1 MRAMLV
7 RDIGEFPLIERL
19 AESIKDDGDR
29 LFQRIGESGYRLRLS
44 IGDDA
49 AAWESPSGTSVFTT
63 DTMVEGVHFN
73 LDNTGW
79 HDLGWKALAVN
90 LSDIAAMGCEPTYSL
105 VTLGLRGDLPVNGLL
120 QMYGGLIEVSE
131 RCGGAVVGGD
141 IVRSPVFF
149 VTVALL
155 GRAPEAEPKGAS
167 PILRRDAASPGDQV
181 AVTGHIGCSAGG
193 LRMMLNGL
201 GFDDAVAGHLTSA
214 HNRPLPRIREGTLLV
229 ANGVRCAMD
238 VSDGLVDD
246 LGKICRA
253 GGVGAVI
260 HADQVPAD
268 DFLRRAYPD
277 DWLDMALGGG
287 EDYELLFTAPPDVM
301 SRVTQLLETPVA
313 IFGEIVSG
321 GNDVLVLDG
330 RGERVAVRS
339 GGWDHFRAT

>member
-7 RDIGEFPLIERL
+7 RDIGEFPLIEQL
-19 AESIKDDGDR
+19 AESIKGDSDR
-29 LFQRIGESGYRLRLS
+29 LFERIGRSGYRLRLS

-73 LDNTGW
+73 LDNISW
-79 HDLGWKALAVN
+79 HDLGWKTLATN

-105 VTLGLRGDLPVNGLL
+105 VTLGLRGDLPVDGLL
-120 QMYGGLIEVSE
+120 EMYGGLMEVSG

-155 GRAPEAEPKGAS
+155 GEAPGAEPNDTR
-167 PILRRDAASPGDQV
+167 PILKRDTAAPGDQI
-181 AVTGHIGCSAGG
+181 AVTGHLGCSGGG
-193 LRMMLNGL
+193 LRMMLESL
-201 GFDDAVAGHLTSA
+201 EFDEAVAAHLKDA
-214 HNRPLPRIREGTLLV
+214 HNRPLPRMQEGTRLV
-229 ANGVRCAMD
+229 ANGVRCALD

-246 LGKICRA
+246 LKKVCEASGT
-253 GGVGAVI
+253 GAVI
-260 HADQVPAD
+260 HADHVPAD
-268 DFLRRAYPD
+268 DFLRKAYPEE
-277 DWLDMALGGG
+277 WLDLALGGG

-301 SRVTQLLETPVA
+301 SRATQLLETPVA
-313 IFGEIVSG
+313 VIGEIVSG
-321 GNDVLVLDG
+321 HRDVLVLDE

-339 GGWDHFRAT
+339 GGWDHFRAI

>member
-19 AESIKDDGDR
+19 AESIKGDSDR
-29 LFQRIGESGYRLRLS
+29 LFERIGRSGYRLRLS

-73 LDNTGW
+73 LDNISW
-79 HDLGWKALAVN
+79 HDLGWKTLAVN

-105 VTLGLRGDLPVNGLL
+105 VTLGLRGDLPVDGLID
-120 QMYGGLIEVSE
+120 MYGGLMEVSE

-155 GRAPEAEPKGAS
+155 GRAPEAEPNNAS

-193 LRMMLNGL
+193 LRMMLEGL
-201 GFDDAVAGHLTSA
+201 DFDDTVAGHLKSA
-214 HNRPLPRIREGTLLV
+214 HNRPLPRMQEGTRLA

-238 VSDGLVDD
+238 ISDGLVDD
-246 LGKICRA
+246 LGKICEA
-253 GGVGAVI
+253 GGVGAVLR
-260 HADQVPAD
+260 ADDVPAD
-268 DFLRRAYPD
+268 DFLKTAFPE

-301 SRVTQLLETPVA
+301 SRVVRLLETPVA
-313 IFGEIVSG
+313 IIGEIVSG
-321 GNDVLVLDG
+321 SSDVLVLDG
-330 RGERVAVRS
+330 NGERVAVRS
-339 GGWDHFRAT
+339 GGWDHFQAT

>member
-19 AESIKDDGDR
+19 VESIKGDGDR
-29 LFQRIGESGYRLRLS
+29 LLQRIGQSGYRLRLS

-105 VTLGLRGDLPVNGLL
+105 VTLGLRGDLPVDGLL
-120 QMYGGLIEVSE
+120 EMYGGLMEVSK

-155 GRAPEAEPKGAS
+155 GRAPEAEPNKTS
-167 PILRRDAASPGDQV
+167 PILRRDAASPTSSGGSSS
-181 AVTGHIGCSAGG
+181 TGTWRPARCACARAMRPRLPCSATCWTRG
-193 LRMMLNGL
+193 
-201 GFDDAVAGHLTSA
+201 
-214 HNRPLPRIREGTLLV
+214 
-229 ANGVRCAMD
+229 CACCTP
-238 VSDGLVDD
+238 S
-246 LGKICRA
+246 CRSS
-253 GGVGAVI
+253 
-260 HADQVPAD
+260 
-268 DFLRRAYPD
+268 RRRSGRSCDPT
-277 DWLDMALGGG
+277 WRRKR
-287 EDYELLFTAPPDVM
+287 APP
-301 SRVTQLLETPVA
+301 
-313 IFGEIVSG
+313 
-321 GNDVLVLDG
+321 
-330 RGERVAVRS
+330 
-339 GGWDHFRAT
+339 

>member
-19 AESIKDDGDR
+19 AASIEGDSDR
-29 LFQRIGESGYRLRLS
+29 LFERVGQSGYRLRLS

-63 DTMVEGVHFN
+63 DTMVEGIHFN
-73 LDNTGW
+73 LDNISW
-79 HDLGWKALAVN
+79 HDLGWKTLATN

-105 VTLGLRGDLPVNGLL
+105 VTLGLRGDLPVDGLVE
-120 QMYGGLIEVSE
+120 MYGGLMEVSE

-141 IVRSPVFF
+141 IVHSPVFF

-155 GRAPEAEPKGAS
+155 GKASEADPNGAG
-167 PILRRDAASPGDQV
+167 PILRRDAAAPGDQV
-181 AVTGHIGCSAGG
+181 AVTGHVGCSAGG
-193 LRMMLNGL
+193 LRMMLEGL
-201 GFDDAVAGHLTSA
+201 NFDDAVAAHLKSA
-214 HNRPLPRIREGTLLV
+214 HNRPLPRMQEGTRLV
-229 ANGVRCAMD
+229 TSGVRCAMD

-246 LGKICRA
+246 LGKICEA
-253 GGVGAVI
+253 SGAGAVI

-268 DFLRRAYPD
+268 DFLRMAYPEE
-277 DWLDMALGGG
+277 WLDMALGGG

-301 SRVTQLLETPVA
+301 NRVTRLLETPVA
-313 IFGEIVSG
+313 IIGEIVSG
-321 GNDVLVLDG
+321 SSDVLVLDG